1 MKQVEFEEKVREM
14 RVKHNKEKGVLLELL
29 KQKKNGLSALREQL
43 QDVYNKMAVLSNEK
57 QFLGNSIYDLDTKF
71 REQVNKMRQ
80 ECEPLTRNLEDLS
93 DWSLINELVARGFCG
108 ELKHAEKT
116 EEYMEASNNKL
127 KYNESRETPDNGG
140 E

>member
-43 QDVYNKMAVLSNEK
+43 QDVYNKMTVLSSEK
-57 QFLGNSIYDLDTKF
+57 QFLGNSIYDLDIKF

-93 DWSLINELVARGFCG
+93 DWSLINELVARGFFG

-116 EEYMEASNNKL
+116 EEYMEAINNKL